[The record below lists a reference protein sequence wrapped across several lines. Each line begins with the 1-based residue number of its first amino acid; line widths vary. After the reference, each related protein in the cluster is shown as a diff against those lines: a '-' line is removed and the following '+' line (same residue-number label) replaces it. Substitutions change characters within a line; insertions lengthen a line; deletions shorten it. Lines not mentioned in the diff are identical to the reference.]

1 MASEVYEIAGGGEN
15 ALGPLRDFDA
25 GLGERDL
32 TRPPLHQFGT
42 DFPLEFAHLHGQ
54 SRLGDR
60 AVRRRSPENAGDGR
74 ARSNNEADAG

>member
-32 TRPPLHQFGT
+32 AG
-42 DFPLEFAHLHGQ
+42 
-54 SRLGDR
+54 
-60 AVRRRSPENAGDGR
+60 RRSTSSAPISRSSSRTCMDKAGWVTAQSAA
-74 ARSNNEADAG
+74 ARPKCR